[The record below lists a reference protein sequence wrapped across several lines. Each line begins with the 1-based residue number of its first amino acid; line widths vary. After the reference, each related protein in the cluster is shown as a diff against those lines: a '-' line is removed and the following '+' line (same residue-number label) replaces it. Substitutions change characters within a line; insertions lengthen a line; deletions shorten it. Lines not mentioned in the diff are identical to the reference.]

1 MSFFA
6 GRRLRGKA
14 FYNVNGKVY
23 CEEDFLVSHLIDFFR
38 RRRIIGLTA
47 GCGAEGASD

>member
-1 MSFFA
+1 MRTFVLSGSHKLKFVFP

-23 CEEDFLVSHLIDFFR
+23 CEEDFLVSALVVIDFALR
-38 RRRIIGLTA
+38 
-47 GCGAEGASD
+47 